1 MHREKATVCAG
12 KALVAVVVAWAAFG
26 SNAGAEPQTLV
37 LSGSTVGPTPA
48 ILGYNSGHFLPGSN
62 VADWW
67 RYSGVNGSRIFSNLG
82 WLTPTTSFRSSTN
95 SSLDATSQAS
105 FVARKAALRA
115 SGTASTFV
123 DWSGIQSRYLTGLLP
138 GNNAIQLDHAQS
150 SMAGLGINPLI
161 VMTRSPASFFWPASA
176 ADDSPA
182 AWQARWSAWQQWYA
196 HAFVHARF
204 NDVAGFQFFNEPD
217 LYTSSTATL
226 SQEQL
231 VEMIRF
237 GGDAVQAAIADVNR
251 LFDKN
256 LGAVIY
262 APVTSGP
269 KLEPGNW
276 GHTVATNH
284 DNPLIPGSSPDG
296 RLFQRFAYHNYGSN
310 PERFGTRLAETAD
323 DLDRITGGRG
333 ANYPVVLTEFNTRT
347 SANFDPND
355 SVTNPNGFTPDSVAM
370 SSRLGQILSNLAN
383 NQPGELYLFKFSD
396 AGGANNG
403 VHWQSSTD
411 SRNIGGVTRS
421 GMVYQLF
428 TEGFT
433 ASDLLASPPEGPNS
447 VTFAAASSRS
457 DGTRYLFAA
466 NSDLTSSANLRL
478 DLSGWNVAPGT
489 RITVRQVSD
498 RHQGDVSHQLTVGDD
513 RTLALE
519 WDPGG
524 VVLVRVPQ
532 NPVSERVAIAAGDAA
547 TVNQG
552 QATATFA
559 GGDLR
564 VKNSSTAAA
573 QREVAYL
580 RFPLDG
586 LDRSRLVTESML
598 TLTGWNPGG
607 DAAVVTH
614 VYGLEA
620 DDWAA
625 GTLSWSTAPNL
636 GLPSGTISKI
646 DHNYVTG
653 VGDSAHIV
661 GQFVATGAERQL
673 SIDVSEWVRERIAA
687 DSSSVGFMIAREIR
701 FDGDVDATN
710 YMQIRGGGPG
720 GEGSTPSLVL
730 SLAPPA
736 PDPGTLLWY
745 GDGGHAGG
753 SGTWTTDGANWWNGT
768 SLQTWDPAFTAVFSG
783 FGGRVGIDA
792 GVTAAGVSVNG
803 SGYSFSGDA
812 LSAIGASRIEIS
824 SGARLEID
832 APWVIPAGQTLG
844 GLGTVDG
851 SAVFGFGATLAPG
864 AMANTVAA
872 AIAVPEPS
880 IGLLAA
886 GTLAMTLAILRPHGG
901 RSRTAATC
909 KSVSRLCRS

>member
-1 MHREKATVCAG
+1 MHPLNAAG
-12 KALVAVVVAWAAFG
+12 NSGRAFVAGVIAWALVSSIAR
-26 SNAGAEPQTLV
+26 AEPQAIV

-95 SSLDATSQAS
+95 SSLDATSEAS

-123 DWSGIQSRYLTGLLP
+123 DWSGIQSRYFTGLLP

-150 SMAGLGINPLI
+150 SMAGLGIKPLI

-176 ADDSPA
+176 ADNSPA
-182 AWQARWSAWQQWYA
+182 AWQARWLAWQQWYA

-217 LYTSSTATL
+217 LYTSSTAAL

-237 GGDAVQAAIADVNR
+237 GGDAVQAAITDVNR
-251 LFDKN
+251 LFDKS
-256 LGAVIY
+256 LEAVIY

-284 DNPLIPGSSPDG
+284 DNLLTPGSSPDG

-310 PERFGTRLAETAD
+310 PERFGTRLAETVA

-347 SANFDPND
+347 SANYDPND
-355 SVTNPNGFTPDSVAM
+355 PATNPNGFTPDSVAM
-370 SSRLGQILSNLAN
+370 SSRLGQILANLAN
-383 NQPGELYLFKFSD
+383 NEPEELYLFKFSD

-428 TEGFT
+428 NEGFT
-433 ASDLLASPPEGPNS
+433 ASDLLASPSGGPSS
-447 VTFAAASSRS
+447 VTIAAASSRS

-466 NSDLTSSANLRL
+466 NADLTGPANLRL
-478 DLSGWNVAPGT
+478 DLSDWNVSPGT
-489 RITVRQVSD
+489 RVTVRQVSS
-498 RHQGDVSHQLTVGDD
+498 RHQGDVSHDLRVGDD
-513 RTLALE
+513 RTLGLE

-524 VVLVRVPQ
+524 VVLVRVPP
-532 NPVSERVAIAAGDAA
+532 NPVSERVAIAAADAA

-552 QATATFA
+552 QPTTAFS

-564 VKNSSTAAA
+564 VRNSGTAAG
-573 QREVAYL
+573 QREVTYL
-580 RFPLDG
+580 QFSLEG
-586 LDRSRLVTESML
+586 IDRSRLVTESML

-636 GLPSGTISKI
+636 GLPSGAISLI
-646 DHNYVTG
+646 EHNYITG
-653 VGDSAHIV
+653 VGESAHIV
-661 GQFVATGAERQL
+661 GQFVATGVERQL
-673 SIDVSEWVRERIAA
+673 SIDVSDWVRERIAA
-687 DSSSVGFMIAREIR
+687 DSSSIGFMIAREIR
-701 FDGDVDATN
+701 YDGDVDATN
-710 YMQIRGGGPG
+710 SMRIRSGEPG
-720 GEGSTPSLVL
+720 GEGSIPSLVL

-768 SLQTWDPAFTAVFSG
+768 SLQAWDPAFTAVFSG
-783 FGGRVGIDA
+783 VGGRVGIDA

-832 APWVIPAGQTLG
+832 APWVVSAGQTLG

-864 AMANTVAA
+864 SMTSTVAA

-880 IGLLAA
+880 IGLLTA
-886 GTLAMTLAILRPHGG
+886 GTLAMTLVILWPHGG
-901 RSRTAATC
+901 RVRTSST
-909 KSVSRLCRS
+909 CRSLSRPCRS

>member
-1 MHREKATVCAG
+1 MDRGKSTVNTGNMWAT
-12 KALVAVVVAWAAFG
+12 VVVAWAVSI
-26 SNAGAEPQTLV
+26 SNARAEPQTIV
-37 LSGSTVGPTPA
+37 LPGSTVGPTPA

-67 RYSGVNGSRIFSNLG
+67 RYSGVNGSRIFSNLS

-95 SSLDATSQAS
+95 SSLDATSQSS
-105 FVARKAALRA
+105 FNARKAALRA

-123 DWSGIQSRYLTGLLP
+123 DWSGIQNRYLTGLLP
-138 GNNAIQLDHAQS
+138 GNNAIQPDHAQS
-150 SMAGLGINPLI
+150 SMATLGIKPLI
-161 VMTRSPASFFWPASA
+161 VMTRSPAAFFWPASA
-176 ADDSPA
+176 ADNSPA
-182 AWQARWSAWQQWYA
+182 AWQARWLAWQQWYA

-251 LFDKN
+251 LFDRN
-256 LGAVIY
+256 LEAVIY

-269 KLEPGNW
+269 KLEPGDW

-284 DNPLIPGSSPDG
+284 GNPLTPASSPDG

-323 DLDRITGGRG
+323 DLDRITGGQG

-347 SANFDPND
+347 SANYSPND
-355 SVTNPNGFTPDSVAM
+355 PAANPNGFTPDSVAM
-370 SSRLGQILSNLAN
+370 SSRLGQILTNLAN
-383 NQPGELYLFKFSD
+383 NQPEELYLFKFSD

-403 VHWQSSTD
+403 VHWQSS
-411 SRNIGGVTRS
+411 SGSHNVGGVTRS

-433 ASDLLASPPEGPNS
+433 ASDLLASPSGGPSS
-447 VTFAAASSRS
+447 VTFAAASSVS

-466 NSDLTSSANLRL
+466 NADLTNSANLRL
-478 DLSGWNVAPGT
+478 DLSDWNVSPGS
-489 RITVRQVSD
+489 RVTVRQVSS
-498 RHQGDVSHQLTVGDD
+498 RHQGDVSHQLTVGED

-524 VVLVRVPQ
+524 VVLVRVPR
-532 NPVSERVAIAAGDAA
+532 NPVSERVTIAAADAA

-552 QATATFA
+552 QPTATFS

-564 VKNSSTAAA
+564 VRNSGSAAA
-573 QREVAYL
+573 QRDVAYL
-580 RFPLDG
+580 RFSLDG
-586 LDRSRLVTESML
+586 LDRSRLVTDSML
-598 TLTGWNPGG
+598 TLTGWNPGS

-620 DDWAA
+620 DDWEAD
-625 GTLSWSTAPNL
+625 TLTWSTAPNL
-636 GLPSGTISKI
+636 GLPSGTISMI

-653 VGDSAHIV
+653 VGESAHIV
-661 GQFVATGAERQL
+661 GQFVATGTERQL
-673 SIDVSEWVRERIAA
+673 SIDVSDWVRERMAA
-687 DSSSVGFMIAREIR
+687 DSSSIGFMIAREIR

-710 YMQIRGGGPG
+710 YLRIRAGGPG
-720 GEGSTPSLVL
+720 GEGLAPSLML
-730 SLAPPA
+730 ALAPPA

-753 SGTWTTDGANWWNGT
+753 SGTWTTDGVNWWNGT
-768 SLQTWDPAFTAVFSG
+768 SLQAWDPGFTAVFPG
-783 FGGRVGIDA
+783 VGGQVGIDA
-792 GVTAAGVSVNG
+792 GVTAAGMRVDG

-812 LSAIGASRIEIS
+812 LSAIGASLIEIS
-824 SGARLEID
+824 SGARLAID
-832 APWVIPAGQTLG
+832 AADLPWVIPAGQTLG

-851 SAVFGFGATLAPG
+851 SVVFGAGATLAPG
-864 AMANTVAA
+864 SMATTVAT
-872 AIAVPEPS
+872 AITVPEPS

-886 GTLAMTLAILRPHGG
+886 GTLAMVLASGLRRGE
-901 RSRTAATC
+901 
-909 KSVSRLCRS
+909 